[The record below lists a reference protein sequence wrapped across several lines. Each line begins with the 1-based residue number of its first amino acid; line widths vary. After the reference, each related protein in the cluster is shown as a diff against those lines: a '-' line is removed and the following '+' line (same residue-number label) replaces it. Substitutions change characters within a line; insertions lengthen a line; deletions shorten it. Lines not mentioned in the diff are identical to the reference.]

1 MARRTPCRFLRPVA
15 RESVRVSVR
24 ESVWYLQQPPPS
36 DPGAHLSPGQRAVDI
51 QVLHEQ
57 SPHVDGPGRET
68 FGTLTVIS
76 EPDGGIFGLAAIA
89 PLHTQTTSLA
99 LDTDSTRHRNSTPLC
114 VRLGFALC
122 QARLRSV
129 RLGSALCQAWLR
141 SVSGLAPLCVRLG
154 SALCQAWL
162 RSVSGSTPLCQTW
175 FRSVSGL
182 APLCV
187 RLGSALCQAWLR
199 SVSGLAPLCVRLD
212 FAVSPGQSGISLP
225 VDSSLRPTPSKTLPV
240 RLSPTLAVEWLQ

>member
-1 MARRTPCRFLRPVA
+1 MLSLLVHNYLPQFPRT
-15 RESVRVSVR
+15 
-24 ESVWYLQQPPPS
+24 
-36 DPGAHLSPGQRAVDI
+36 DPDAHLSPGQRAVDI

-76 EPDGGIFGLAAIA
+76 EPDGGILGLASIA
-89 PLHTQTTSLA
+89 PLHSQTTSLA
-99 LDTDSTRHRNSTPLC
+99 LDTDSTRHRDSTPLC
-114 VRLGFALC
+114 VRLDSAPLY
-122 QARLRSV
+122 V

-141 SVSGLAPLCVRLG
+141 CVSGLAPLCV
-154 SALCQAWL
+154 W
-162 RSVSGSTPLCQTW
+162 
-175 FRSVSGL
+175 
-182 APLCV
+182 
-187 RLGSALCQAWLR
+187 LGSALCQAWLR